1 MFGVELS
8 SPVVENAV
16 PVLVSL
22 VVIRIGVKVL
32 QVAYPDAAWV
42 RPIERSISWLAWLG
56 MVLWVTG
63 LLPLVLAML
72 MNRNR
77 GAQQRGPQA
86 GFNQGGGASGG
97 GGLGDLLGSG
107 GGGLGDLLGSL
118 LGGSGG
124 GGLGDLLS
132 KMQRS
137 GFGEQADSWVG
148 RGQNQPLPPSAME
161 DVFGRSGLAQ
171 LARSAGV
178 GHAEN
183 VAALG
188 DFAPALRTAFSSD
201 GPHVFVLPTEPD
213 IAVVRPPIA
222 FDPVLTKHNFMNAI
236 GAPRYVPTLFGGG
249 RLE

>member
-1 MFGVELS
+1 MGLLDDLLAGLANQGAAGASAGPQIGQTRAQQGGAGGVNTALIMK
-8 SPVVENAV
+8 A
-16 PVLVSL
+16 
-22 VVIRIGVKVL
+22 
-32 QVAYPDAAWV
+32 
-42 RPIERSISWLAWLG
+42 
-56 MVLWVTG
+56 

-77 GAQQRGPQA
+77 GAQQRDPQA

-137 GFGEQADSWVG
+137 GFGEQANSWVG

-171 LARSAGV
+171 LARSAGLSEEDTSRGLSQLLPEV
-178 GHAEN
+178 VDHVTPDGEVPNEDAL
-183 VAALG
+183 AASIEGL
-188 DFAPALRTAFSSD
+188 AR
-201 GPHVFVLPTEPD
+201 
-213 IAVVRPPIA
+213 
-222 FDPVLTKHNFMNAI
+222 
-236 GAPRYVPTLFGGG
+236 RYGLA
-249 RLE
+249 